1 MMKADGTN
9 LVQLTTNVQLA
20 SDSFGPIFS
29 FDRDPSWSPDGSKI
43 VFSSNRDGLT
53 SSELYLMNP
62 DGSNQARLTN
72 NAAVDEVPSWLPDGQ
87 HISFFSRGG
96 GRDGLYVI
104 DSNGANDHQLT
115 ASGYE
120 TSWSQD
126 GLKIAFTDFDPQNM
140 SAMAI
145 YLSDSNGQGKV
156 RLTNN
161 GTTDSRMAAWQR
173 LGGPAPPPPPTT
185 PTYTATGKVVD
196 SSINPFNPPGI
207 PGIAVAL
214 TGTVSATTTTDANG
228 QFTFG
233 GLPQDGNYTVTP
245 SNTSWG
251 MFPTNKSFSTTLP
264 LTGFDGRTITM
275 RFDASPIF
283 EQFETDTFTANEG
296 SNAVVSVR
304 REGFITG
311 LSTIQYSTSNGTAAA
326 GQDYVATSGTLTF
339 NPGESLKT
347 FSIPIIYDKTPESS
361 ETINL
366 TLSNPT
372 GSTARGRQT
381 AVLTISDPAP
391 TFVTEGFTS
400 QAAAVNALNSLRDP
414 FPLSTTFLGQTIPT
428 RVALFARFVD
438 LLPGEDV
445 SAVVVTG
452 RDANQTVHQLPV
464 EAVVAAPTVGSLP
477 AGESLTQVTV
487 RLPGDLPSGD
497 LFINISL
504 RGLTSSLFRIRIQ

>member
-1 MMKADGTN
+1 
-9 LVQLTTNVQLA
+9 
-20 SDSFGPIFS
+20 
-29 FDRDPSWSPDGSKI
+29 
-43 VFSSNRDGLT
+43 
-53 SSELYLMNP
+53 
-62 DGSNQARLTN
+62 
-72 NAAVDEVPSWLPDGQ
+72 
-87 HISFFSRGG
+87 
-96 GRDGLYVI
+96 
-104 DSNGANDHQLT
+104 
-115 ASGYE
+115 
-120 TSWSQD
+120 
-126 GLKIAFTDFDPQNM
+126 
-140 SAMAI
+140 
-145 YLSDSNGQGKV
+145 
-156 RLTNN
+156 
-161 GTTDSRMAAWQR
+161 
-173 LGGPAPPPPPTT
+173 
-185 PTYTATGKVVD
+185 
-196 SSINPFNPPGI
+196 
-207 PGIAVAL
+207 
-214 TGTVSATTTTDANG
+214 
-228 QFTFG
+228 
-233 GLPQDGNYTVTP
+233 
-245 SNTSWG
+245 
-251 MFPTNKSFSTTLP
+251 
-264 LTGFDGRTITM
+264 M

-391 TFVTEGFTS
+391 TLVTEGFTS

-428 RVALFARFVD
+428 RVALFTRFVD

-445 SAVVVTG
+445 LAVVVTG

-464 EAVVAAPTVGSLP
+464 EAVVDAPTVGSLP

-487 RLPGDLPSGD
+487 RLPGDLHSGD